1 MTIPVSWIMAGL
13 TFFGGLIVW
22 LAKLSFERALD
33 QRDKRL
39 EREETRKEE
48 EARRKEYE
56 RHQRD
61 ELIVRGLKT
70 LADSQYE
77 VIYAMQN
84 GHHNGGLDECMKN
97 IQQYRKDVNA
107 WLIDGR
113 S

>member
-33 QRDKRL
+33 QRDKRF
-39 EREETRKEE
+39 EREENRKEE
-48 EARRKEYE
+48 EARRKEFE

-70 LADSQYE
+70 LTDSQYE

-84 GHHNGGLDECMKN
+84 GHHNGGLEECMTN
-97 IQQYRKDVNA
+97 IQQYRADVNA
-107 WLIDGR
+107 WLIGGR

>member
-1 MTIPVSWIMAGL
+1 MTIPVSWILSCAA
-13 TFFGGLIVW
+13 FFGGLIVW

-33 QRDKRL
+33 QRDKRF
-39 EREETRKEE
+39 EREENRKEE
-48 EARRKEYE
+48 EAKRKEAE

-70 LADSQYE
+70 LTDSQYE

-84 GHHNGGLDECMKN
+84 GHHNGGLDECMTN
-97 IQQYRKDVNA
+97 IQQYRADVNA
-107 WLIDGR
+107 WLIGGR